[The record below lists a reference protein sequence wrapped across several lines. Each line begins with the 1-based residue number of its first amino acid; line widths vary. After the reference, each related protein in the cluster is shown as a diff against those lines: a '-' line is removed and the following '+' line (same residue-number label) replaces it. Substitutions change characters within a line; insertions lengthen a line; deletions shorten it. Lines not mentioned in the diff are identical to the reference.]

1 MAMLKIDFR
10 PYDRPFTPPLQTH
23 HGLWKTRQGILLRLS
38 VLSEMPARGRD
49 QTTYGEI
56 APIPSFG
63 SETLEQALQFCQSI
77 TAIDTFPTIPPHLP
91 ATQFGFESAWE
102 TLTSKSPSIGGF
114 RELPPNSTLLPTGAA
129 ALEAWRSLHA
139 QGARTFK
146 WKIGVAPIQQEIDTF
161 EQLVT
166 ALPPRAASQIPQGSL
181 RLDANG
187 GLSYDEAQHWLQKCD
202 RYGVEFLEQPLP
214 PAEFDAMLHLSRQ
227 YKTPIALDESVATI
241 AQLEQCYA
249 AGWRGIFV
257 VKAAIAGSPARLRSF
272 CQNHRVDIVWSSV
285 FETAIAQRYIQ
296 EHLIPSVQTGERAIG
311 FGVNHWFADRWNQLD
326 GEAIWQSL

>member
-1 MAMLKIDFR
+1 MLKFDFR

-23 HGLWKTRQGILLRLS
+23 HGQWKTRQGILLRLS
-38 VLSEMPARGRD
+38 HSNHI
-49 QTTYGEI
+49 TYGEI
-56 APIPSFG
+56 APLPSFG
-63 SETLEQALQFCQSI
+63 SETLEQALQFCQSV
-77 TAIDTFPTIPPHLP
+77 TAIDTFPAIPPHLP

-102 TLTSKSPSIGGF
+102 TFTSSKSPRIGGF
-114 RELPPNSTLLPTGAA
+114 RGLPPNSTLLPTGTA
-129 ALEAWRSLHA
+129 ALESWQSLHD

-146 WKIGVAPIQQEIDTF
+146 WKIGVAPIHQELNTF

-166 ALPPRAASQIPQGSL
+166 ALPPQSL

-187 GLSYDEAQHWLQKCD
+187 GLTWDEANHWLQKCD

-227 YKTPIALDESVATI
+227 YQTPIALDESVATI
-241 AQLEQCYA
+241 AQIEQCHA
-249 AGWRGIFV
+249 LGWRGIFV
-257 VKAAIAGSPARLRSF
+257 VKAAIAGSPSRLRSF
-272 CQNHRVDIVWSSV
+272 CQNHAVDIVWSSV

-296 EHLIPSVQTGERAIG
+296 DYLIPSVQTGGRAIG
-311 FGVNHWFADRWNQLD
+311 FGVNHWFADQWNQLE

>member
-1 MAMLKIDFR
+1 MVVKIDFR

-38 VLSEMPARGRD
+38 DRD

-63 SETLEQALQFCQSI
+63 SETLEQARQFCQSI
-77 TAIDTFPTIPPHLP
+77 TPIDTIPIIPPHLP

-114 RELPPNSTLLPTGAA
+114 RKLPPNSTLLPTGAA
-129 ALEAWRSLHA
+129 ALESWQSLYTS
-139 QGARTFK
+139 GARTFK

-161 EQLVT
+161 AQLVT
-166 ALPPRAASQIPQGSL
+166 ALPPRSL

-187 GLSYDEAQHWLQKCD
+187 GLSYDEAHHWLQKCD

-214 PAEFDAMLHLSRQ
+214 PAEFDAMLQLSRQ

-257 VKAAIAGSPARLRSF
+257 VKAAIAGSPSRLRSF

-296 EHLIPSVQTGERAIG
+296 DRLIPSVQTGERAIG
-311 FGVNHWFADRWNQLD
+311 FGVNHWFADQWNQLD